1 MGPCGR
7 DLVYRLALHQPVL
20 HNAEHGLPDHLRVAA
35 LWRAPTQE
43 RELLTRRIQAGK
55 LQQRGVH
62 LAMALPLLPQP
73 DPIPGDG
80 VGAGVGLQRVGIAED
95 GGSPH
100 IDPVA
105 VMVLVDD
112 GDHGMLLSCPHPS
125 GRERG
130 VGGVSHRAVR
140 APHPHTRLC
149 GPAVGV
155 HPAPRRGRSRRVVRR
170 ASTCPESPCRA
181 APTRPAP
188 PHSRLPEFLRS
199 RDRSA

>member
-1 MGPCGR
+1 MWRCGR
-7 DLVYRLALHQPVL
+7 PVVRGLALHQPVL
-20 HNAEHGLPDHLRVAA
+20 HNPEHGLPDHLRVAG

-100 IDPVA
+100 IDTVA

-112 GDHGMLLSCPHPS
+112 GDHGMLLSCPPPS
-125 GRERG
+125 GREREG
-130 VGGVSHRAVR
+130 CLAALCALRKT
-140 APHPHTRLC
+140 PHPSVRSGC
-149 GPAVGV
+149 GG
-155 HPAPRRGRSRRVVRR
+155 AP
-170 ASTCPESPCRA
+170 CP
-181 APTRPAP
+181 
-188 PHSRLPEFLRS
+188 
-199 RDRSA
+199 